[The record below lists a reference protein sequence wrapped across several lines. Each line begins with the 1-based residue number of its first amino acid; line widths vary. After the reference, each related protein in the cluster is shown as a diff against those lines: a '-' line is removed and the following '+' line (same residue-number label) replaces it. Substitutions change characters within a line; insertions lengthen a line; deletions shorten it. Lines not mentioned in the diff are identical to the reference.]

1 MNNEDV
7 FSGGITYSHGVE
19 PVKIPLSPMNKAMLR
34 IEHSKVLD
42 SSGKKEIAYYM
53 VNQILIRIST

>member
-7 FSGGITYSHGVE
+7 FGGGITYSHGVE
-19 PVKIPLSPMNKAMLR
+19 PIKIPLTPMNKAMLR
-34 IEHSKVLD
+34 IEHSKAFD

-53 VNQILIRIST
+53 VNYLVKPRR